1 MPYSSVYF
9 SLLLVIFFVII
20 TYNDSYAYGILV
32 KPTTTSNNAM
42 MMIPATKELFSVAP
56 MMAHTNRHY
65 HYFFRL
71 LSSKSHLYTEMIP
84 AAQIIEAFKNNDH
97 DRLDELLRMHDSPS
111 DNGPSSCVTLQ
122 LGGNDPDIVAEAS
135 RIGTS
140 YGYNA
145 INLNCGC
152 PSNAVCGRYSGGASL
167 MKEPE
172 LVKKIVEAMSEAI
185 PSDDVELSV
194 KHRLSTAD
202 AFTYDAE
209 WDRTQTDDDEAFR
222 SCLKFAQ
229 AVTESGTV
237 TKLHI
242 HARLAL
248 LGDYSDDDLLVEPQT
263 TKTKRGGARSSS
275 ATIKNRNVPPLRPN
289 VIHRLADALPDVD
302 FVTNGGIRSLQEI
315 PGRLLPDSVVVE
327 EQDWQKEAKKNN
339 NNVIGAM
346 VGRAVVNHPCSF
358 SLADELWGGS
368 YCEGDSSKKT
378 RREVLEIFA
387 EYCSKEE
394 ERLRYWE
401 PSMRDTLRR
410 RLIAVPFTLFWG
422 EDGNNAY
429 QRRIRKLARR
439 VQNHSACS
447 ILKAALAEVPMC
459 VQDKP
464 VSEFSLYEEAGET
477 YHDYKQRSG
486 PLQRSIL

>member
-1 MPYSSVYF
+1 
-9 SLLLVIFFVII
+9 
-20 TYNDSYAYGILV
+20 
-32 KPTTTSNNAM
+32 
-42 MMIPATKELFSVAP
+42 
-56 MMAHTNRHY
+56 
-65 HYFFRL
+65 
-71 LSSKSHLYTEMIP
+71 
-84 AAQIIEAFKNNDH
+84 
-97 DRLDELLRMHDSPS
+97 
-111 DNGPSSCVTLQ
+111 
-122 LGGNDPDIVAEAS
+122 
-135 RIGTS
+135 
-140 YGYNA
+140 
-145 INLNCGC
+145 
-152 PSNAVCGRYSGGASL
+152 

-172 LVKKIVEAMSEAI
+172 LVTKIVEAMSEAI

-229 AVTESGTV
+229 AVTESGAV

-263 TKTKRGGARSSS
+263 TKTKRGGAP

-327 EQDWQKEAKKNN
+327 EQYWQKEAKKNN

-358 SLADELWGGS
+358 SLAD
-368 YCEGDSSKKT
+368 
-378 RREVLEIFA
+378 
-387 EYCSKEE
+387 
-394 ERLRYWE
+394 
-401 PSMRDTLRR
+401 
-410 RLIAVPFTLFWG
+410 
-422 EDGNNAY
+422 
-429 QRRIRKLARR
+429 
-439 VQNHSACS
+439 
-447 ILKAALAEVPMC
+447 
-459 VQDKP
+459 
-464 VSEFSLYEEAGET
+464 
-477 YHDYKQRSG
+477 
-486 PLQRSIL
+486 